1 MSLRKLLAYLVLIF
15 ALSWSLQFAVIARV
29 GDLESPDA
37 APWLLATMSVP
48 ALVTLAFVL
57 LDKSLRPAFAWKPA
71 WRMLPLML
79 VAVLIPTLIAFGVVA
94 VVEATGWGASGWF
107 DFGQSGVTIS
117 GGPWVLG
124 KGAQAW
130 PLFLA
135 NVAATG
141 GAFAVMNGLV
151 AMGEEAGWRGLLQGQ
166 LIDRLGTA
174 RGIVLLGL
182 IWSFWHLPSLLAGYN
197 FPQHPVLGALV
208 IFPIE
213 LVAMSFFLGWLTLKS
228 GSFWAAAVAHGAGNS
243 IEEGVVSN
251 LHLTVPQL
259 YEDLLRMGFTVL
271 FGLVFWALLR
281 RRSNSSTSA

>member
-1 MSLRKLLAYLVLIF
+1 MSRRKLAAYVALIYL
-15 ALSWSLQFAVIARV
+15 LSWGVQLGAIATV

-37 APWLLATMSVP
+37 APWLLATMFVP
-48 ALVTLAFVL
+48 ALVTLAFVR
-57 LDKSLRPAFAWKPA
+57 LDQSARKAFAWKPS
-71 WRMLPLML
+71 WRMAPLML
-79 VAVLIPTLIAFGVVA
+79 VAVLVPTLIAFGVVA
-94 VVEATGWGASGWF
+94 AVEAAAWGRSRWF
-107 DFGQSGVTIS
+107 DFGQTGVTIS
-117 GGPWVLG
+117 GGPWLLG

-141 GAFAVMNGLV
+141 AAFAVMNGLV

-166 LIDRLGTA
+166 LIARLGTV
-174 RGIVLLGL
+174 RGIALLGL

-213 LVAMSFFLGWLTLKS
+213 LVAVSFFLGWLTLKS

-251 LHLTVPQL
+251 LHLTVSQL
-259 YEDLLRMGFTVL
+259 HEDLLRMGFTVL
-271 FGLVFWALLR
+271 VGLVFWALVR
-281 RRSNSSTSA
+281 RRATP

>member
-1 MSLRKLLAYLVLIF
+1 MSGRKLTAYLALIF
-15 ALSWSLQFAVIARV
+15 LLSWSLQFGAIATV
-29 GDLESPDA
+29 GDLESPGA
-37 APWLLATMSVP
+37 APWLLATMAIP
-48 ALVTLAFVL
+48 ALVTLAFL
-57 LDKSLRPAFAWKPA
+57 LFDKGLRPALAWKPT

-79 VAVLIPTLIAFGVVA
+79 AAVLVPTLIAFGVVA
-94 VVEATGWGASGWF
+94 TVEAAGWGNSGWF
-107 DFGQSGVTIS
+107 DFAQAGVTIS

-141 GAFAVMNGLV
+141 AAFGILNGLV
-151 AMGEEAGWRGLLQGQ
+151 AAGEEAGWRGLLQGQ
-166 LIDRLGTA
+166 LIARLGAT

-213 LVAMSFFLGWLTLKS
+213 LVAISFFLGWLTLRS

-251 LHLTVPQL
+251 LHLTVSQL
-259 YEDLLRMGFTVL
+259 HEDLLRMGFTVL
-271 FGLVFWALLR
+271 VGLMFWGLVR
-281 RRSNSSTSA
+281 RRKTA